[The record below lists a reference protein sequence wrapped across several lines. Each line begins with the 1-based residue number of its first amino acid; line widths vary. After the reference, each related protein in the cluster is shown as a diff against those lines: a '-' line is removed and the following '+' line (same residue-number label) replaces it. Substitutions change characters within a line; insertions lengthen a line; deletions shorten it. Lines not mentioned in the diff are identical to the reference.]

1 MMLNGNM
8 CFNGNSSNSNS
19 NSNMGGNGQ
28 ELGEPMAANDGGWS
42 SSGAW

>member
-19 NSNMGGNGQ
+19 NNMGGGQ